1 MKNDGND
8 DCKVWMTSTKQSA
21 EICYLGFWI
30 WDSNLMSEPRIL
42 KVKFDFI
49 NIILKIYIYI
59 CLTMKQML
67 ALSGWALEELIMFS
81 IKILS
86 DLYIVFPQADHLHNF
101 IFFRFSMGFVD
112 SIIAKCKLKC
122 RLIHW
127 TLIYVKLMLFVKLNS
142 LRHVAESVLLF
153 LQCQGRLWEI
163 FTPGSFFVF

>member
-1 MKNDGND
+1 
-8 DCKVWMTSTKQSA
+8 MTSKKQSA

-42 KVKFDFI
+42 KLKFVPSLTLLICCLFFVFFKI
-49 NIILKIYIYI
+49 NI
-59 CLTMKQML
+59 CLTKKQML
-67 ALSGWALEELIMFS
+67 VLSGWPWEELIMFS
-81 IKILS
+81 IKIHS
-86 DLYIVFPQADHLHNF
+86 VLYIVFPQVDHLHNF

-112 SIIAKCKLKC
+112 SIIAKCKLKF

-163 FTPGSFFVF
+163 FTPGSFIFFRSAVF